1 MNPKSASAW
10 VRQPS
15 TLFFLAIVVGT
26 AVATWCNVIPQG
38 AAAAML
44 AASLPLLLNDTT
56 SDTAANPALV
66 AVVNALAT
74 HHEVG
79 SAAMQV
85 IRATAPHLLTD
96 GTLAITKPPASAP
109 PSRSTGLPAIACLI
123 GTGFLL
129 TACGSTT
136 QVKLRQSVN
145 DLESAYDVLAEPM
158 PDVMAGKVPGI
169 TLTDADKALIK
180 KASQTVYNEIATLQ
194 TAIDGGKSLTETAV
208 SGLETDFASF
218 QTCWTGVQAGSVS
231 TSCTDLVPATTTT
244 TTGN

>member
-10 VRQPS
+10 VRQPT
-15 TLFFLAIVVGT
+15 TLFFLVIVIGT
-26 AVATWCNVIPQG
+26 AVATWCNIIPQG
-38 AAAAML
+38 AAVIML
-44 AASLPLLLNDTT
+44 GASLPLLLNDTT

-96 GTLAITKPPASAP
+96 GTLAITRPPAPAP
-109 PSRSTGLPAIACLI
+109 SSRPTGLSAIACLI
-123 GTGFLL
+123 ATGLLL

-180 KASQTVYNEIATLQ
+180 KASQTVDNEIATLQ

-218 QTCWTGVQAGSVS
+218 QTCWTGVQAGTVP